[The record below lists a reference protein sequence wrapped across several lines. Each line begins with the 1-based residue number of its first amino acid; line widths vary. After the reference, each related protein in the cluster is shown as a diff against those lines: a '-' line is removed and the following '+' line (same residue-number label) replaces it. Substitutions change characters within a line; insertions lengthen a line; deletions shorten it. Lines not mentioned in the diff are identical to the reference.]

1 MTDPIYPDVPFAQGV
16 PPVLRRDPF
25 ALGVT
30 VPKLTSD
37 GPGLKDGGLTRW
49 GLFGQA
55 GALALEPDSI
65 QAMEYQREFRIA
77 DYPIEE
83 GGFES
88 YNKVAT
94 PYDIRVTMT
103 KGGKVPDRKDFL
115 DQVEL
120 ILASLDL
127 YTVVTPERNYQ
138 NVNIVRADYRR
149 NAEHGA
155 TLLTVELHGIEVRT
169 SASIQFSAGTPGQQ
183 IVGFGTTA
191 DGRQVAIVGAVHSV
205 SGANPVN
212 NGSVQ
217 PRVPAVPPVG
227 AVQ

>member
-1 MTDPIYPDVPFAQGV
+1 MADPIYPDVPFAQGV

-25 ALGVT
+25 ALGVAT
-30 VPKLTSD
+30 TPKLTNDS
-37 GPGLKDGGLTRW
+37 PGLTDGALIRW
-49 GLFGQA
+49 GIFSQKGV
-55 GALALEPDSI
+55 LALEPDSI
-65 QAMEYQREFRIA
+65 AAVEYQREFRIA

-94 PYDIRVTMT
+94 PFDIRVTMT
-103 KGGKVPDRKDFL
+103 KGGKIPDRKDFL

-120 ILASLDL
+120 IVASLDL
-127 YTVVTPERNYQ
+127 FTVITPERNYL

-149 NAEHGA
+149 NAANGA

-169 SASIQFSAGTPGQQ
+169 SASIQFSAGSPGQQ
-183 IVGFGTTA
+183 LVGFATNRDGT
-191 DGRQVAIVGAVHSV
+191 RVPIFGATHSA

-217 PRVPAVPPVG
+217 PRPPRQEVIG
-227 AVQ
+227 M

>member
-1 MTDPIYPDVPFAQGV
+1 MADPAYPDVPVAPGV
-16 PPVLRRDPF
+16 PPVLRRGIID
-25 ALGVT
+25 AGANVAR
-30 VPKLTSD
+30 LTSD
-37 GPGLKDGGLTRW
+37 GTGLTDGGLTRW
-49 GLFGQA
+49 GIFSQK

-65 QAMEYQREFRIA
+65 AAIEYQREFRIA

-103 KGGKVPDRKDFL
+103 KGGKIPDRKDFL

-120 ILASLDL
+120 LVASLDL
-127 YTVVTPERNYQ
+127 FTVVTPERNYF
-138 NVNIVRADYRR
+138 NVNIVRTDYRR
-149 NAEHGA
+149 NANNGA

-169 SASIQFSAGTPGQQ
+169 SASIQFSAGSPGQQ
-183 IVGFGTTA
+183 LVGFGTAA
-191 DGRQVAIVGAVHSV
+191 DGSRVPIFGAAHAV
-205 SGANPVN
+205 SGVNPVN

-217 PRVPAVPPVG
+217 PRPPRHEVVG
-227 AVQ
+227 M